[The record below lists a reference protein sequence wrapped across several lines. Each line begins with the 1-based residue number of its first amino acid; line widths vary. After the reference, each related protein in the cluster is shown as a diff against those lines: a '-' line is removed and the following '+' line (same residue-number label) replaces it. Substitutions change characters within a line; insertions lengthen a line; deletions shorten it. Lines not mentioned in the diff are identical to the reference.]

1 MEPDILGLLL
11 SFAGNQ
17 MFNFSHFRKI
27 IQENKLPLLI
37 FFILSVALSLT
48 FPTGFSIRYAYQ
60 LDDIAT
66 EPIIAPFD
74 FGILKTEQ
82 KLNKDL
88 NEAKESVPYSFKRN
102 QDFVN
107 KQISQI
113 DTFFVYLGDID
124 NSHSEYIASQDSL
137 YKYRYEPEFESFQ
150 NSFIADS
157 TTYVT
162 LYNAFLN
169 QYSFQIDRKQWDQL
183 LGVTGELAEPINL
196 EIFKNSIKQ
205 ICLNRWAEGLLDEP
219 LENIES
225 LDISIV
231 QGGELVIGPVKN
243 YNDIES
249 AWKKNKEEVN
259 IVYPDELDIKSI
271 LSYELINEFT
281 KPNILF
287 DKELTLKRQK
297 ERLDKVS
304 RFQGTVLANELIVDT
319 NNRITD
325 NVLLKLKS
333 LQFESG
339 RRLGYDKA
347 ADKIREY
354 LGAFFVISILIF
366 LLFSFLYIYRNHY
379 FKNYKI
385 LILISLL
392 MYSMILFAWVV
403 QSYQLPVYIIPI
415 AMISMLVTVLLD
427 ASVAIMVSTI
437 LILLVSLLI
446 GNDLDFAI
454 IQFFISFMAIFSV
467 RRLRKR
473 RQIIMTMLLL
483 VFCSVFVFFSVMLF
497 KGIDFLDY
505 NYSNVGYLALASF
518 LCPILS
524 FGLVPL
530 FEPSFGITTDLTL
543 IELLDYD
550 QPLLKKL
557 MEDAP
562 GTHTHSVKV
571 GTLAESCANAIGARA
586 LLCRVGAYY
595 HDIGKVKKPEYYA
608 ENQIGINKHDSI
620 SPHMSVKILK
630 QHVTDGL
637 ELADEY
643 GIPSIVKEFIAT
655 HHATNRIEYFYQKAL
670 NESDNP
676 ESIDEKEF
684 RYPGPKP
691 STKETAIVMIAE
703 AIEAQANSVKNPT
716 LEKFEKMIDDAI
728 KARLQDGQL
737 DECPLTMSDLQKI
750 KGRRDGKE
758 GLLPVLSGL
767 YHSRPEYPSKKEDD

>member
-1 MEPDILGLLL
+1 MQDIHGHLLQ
-11 SFAGNQ
+11 SAGNK
-17 MFNFSHFRKI
+17 MFNFSNITKFIKDN
-27 IQENKLPLLI
+27 QLALMI
-37 FFILSVALSLT
+37 FFGLSVAISLT

-74 FGILKTEQ
+74 FGVLKTEQ
-82 KLNKDL
+82 KLDKDL
-88 NEAKESVPYSFKRN
+88 SEAKESVPYSFNRD
-102 QDFVN
+102 QEFVD

-113 DTFFVYLGDID
+113 DTFFVYLSDIN
-124 NSHSEYIASQDSL
+124 NSHNQYITSQDSL

-150 NSFIADS
+150 NTFIADS

-162 LYNAFLN
+162 LYNAFLQ
-169 QYSFQIDRKQWDQL
+169 QYSFQIEKDQWDQL
-183 LGVTGELAEPINL
+183 LGISGELSEEINL
-196 EIFKNSIKQ
+196 DSFKNSIKQ
-205 ICLNRWAEGLLDEP
+205 IALNRWAEGLLDEP
-219 LENIES
+219 LANIES

-231 QGGELVIGPVKN
+231 QGGELVIIPVKN
-243 YNDIES
+243 FNDIEA

-259 IVYPDELDIKSI
+259 AIYQDELDIKSI

-287 DKELTLKRQK
+287 DKDLTLKRQK
-297 ERLDKVS
+297 ERLDRVS

-319 NNRITD
+319 NNRITES
-325 NVLLKLKS
+325 VLLKLKS

-339 RRLGYDKA
+339 RRLGYEKA
-347 ADKIREY
+347 TDRLREY
-354 LGAFFVISILIF
+354 LGAFFVVSI
-366 LLFSFLYIYRNHY
+366 LLFSLFSFFFIYRNHY
-379 FKNYKI
+379 FKDYKI

-392 MYSMILFAWVV
+392 MYGIIFFAWIV

-415 AMISMLVTVLLD
+415 AMISMLLTVLLD
-427 ASVAIMVSTI
+427 ASVAIMISTI
-437 LILLVSLLI
+437 LILLISLLI

-454 IQFFISFMAIFSV
+454 IQFFISLMSIFSV

-530 FEPSFGITTDLTL
+530 FEPSFGITTDLSL

-571 GTLAESCANAIGARA
+571 GTLAESCANAVGARA

-595 HDIGKVKKPEYYA
+595 HDIGKIKKPEYYA
-608 ENQIGINKHDSI
+608 ENQVGVNKHDSI
-620 SPHMSVKILK
+620 SPYMSAKILK
-630 QHVTDGL
+630 QHVTDGI
-637 ELADEY
+637 ELADDY
-643 GIPSIVKEFIAT
+643 GIPSIVKEFIET
-655 HHATNRIEYFYQKAL
+655 HHATNRMEFFYQKAL
-670 NESDNP
+670 AESDNP
-676 ESIDEKEF
+676 ETVDEKEF

-691 STKETAIVMIAE
+691 RTKETAIVMIAE
-703 AIEAQANSVKNPT
+703 AIEAQANSIKNPT
-716 LEKFEKMIDDAI
+716 FEKFETMIDEAI
-728 KARLQDGQL
+728 KGRLQDGQL

-767 YHSRPEYPSKKEDD
+767 YHSRPEYPSKKDD